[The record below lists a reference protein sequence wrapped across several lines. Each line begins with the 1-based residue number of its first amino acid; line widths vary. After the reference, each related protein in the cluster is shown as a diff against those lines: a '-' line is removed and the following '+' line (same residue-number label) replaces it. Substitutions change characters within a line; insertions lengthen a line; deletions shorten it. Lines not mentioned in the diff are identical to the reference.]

1 MLRNLNF
8 PKNCTLMKTFP
19 SVGNGKRKEG
29 MGTIL
34 FQKIVQFAEKPVGEC
49 LRFPAISALRFTIWI
64 VWTPHFVKYQL

>member
-29 MGTIL
+29 MATIL
-34 FQKIVQFAEKPVGEC
+34 SPKIVQFVAKPVGEC
-49 LRFPAISALRFTIWI
+49 LQFPAISALWCIIWT
-64 VWTPHFVKYQL
+64 VWTHHFVKYRL

>member
-29 MGTIL
+29 MATTL
-34 FQKIVQFAEKPVGEC
+34 SPKIVQFVAKRVGKG
-49 LRFPAISALRFTIWI
+49 LPFPAISALRCTIWT
-64 VWTPHFVKYQL
+64 VWTPTL